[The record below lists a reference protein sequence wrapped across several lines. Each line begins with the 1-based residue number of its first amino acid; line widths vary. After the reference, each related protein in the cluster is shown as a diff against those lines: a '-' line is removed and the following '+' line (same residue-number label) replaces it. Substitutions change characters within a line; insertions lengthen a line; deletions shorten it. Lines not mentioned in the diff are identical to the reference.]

1 MSAPSHAPVTLAPLS
16 SAPVIAIDGP
26 SGSGK
31 GTLSQRLATI
41 IGWHFLD
48 SGAMYRVLGLAA
60 LNRGV
65 DLGDESAVTAV
76 AEKLDVRFGASGDGG
91 ATEIWLD
98 GQEVSA
104 LIRTEQGGAAA
115 SKVAVLATARI
126 ALLDRQRAFRQTPGL
141 VADGRD
147 MGTVVFPDAEL
158 KIYLTASAEIRAER
172 RHLQLQKNGQLQV
185 AGESDSLRALLDD
198 IKARDE
204 RDTQRAVAPLKP
216 AADALVLDSTV
227 LSIDEVVNRVL
238 DLARQRGLA

>member
-1 MSAPSHAPVTLAPLS
+1 MSASSPVSAA
-16 SAPVIAIDGP
+16 APVIAIDGP

-31 GTLSQRLATI
+31 GTLSQRLATAM
-41 IGWHFLD
+41 GWHFLD

-65 DLGDESAVTAV
+65 DLSDEAAVAAV

-98 GQEVSA
+98 GKEVSL

-115 SKVAVLATARI
+115 SKVAVLAAART
-126 ALLDRQRAFRQTPGL
+126 ALLDRQRAFRQPPGL

-147 MGTVVFPDAEL
+147 MGTVVFPDAQL
-158 KIYLTASAEIRAER
+158 KIFLTASAQIRAER
-172 RHLQLQKNGQLQV
+172 RFLQLQ
-185 AGESDSLRALLDD
+185 ARGESGSLRALLDD

-216 AADALVLDSTV
+216 AANALVLDSTA
-227 LSIDEVVNRVL
+227 LPIDEVVNRVL

>member
-1 MSAPSHAPVTLAPLS
+1 MSVSTKNPYVV
-16 SAPVIAIDGP
+16 PVITIDGP

-31 GTLSQRLATI
+31 GTLSQRLATM

-65 DLGDESAVTAV
+65 DLGDEAAVSAV

-98 GQEVSA
+98 GEEVSS

-115 SKVAVLATARI
+115 SKVAVLASARI
-126 ALLDRQRAFRQTPGL
+126 ALLGRQRAFRQTPGL

-158 KIYLTASAEIRAER
+158 KIYLTASAQIRAER
-172 RHLQLQKNGQLQV
+172 RHLQLQAK
-185 AGESDSLRALLDD
+185 GESDSLRALLDD

-216 AADALVLDSTV
+216 AADALVLDSTA
-227 LSIDEVVNRVL
+227 LSIDEVVDRVL

>member
-1 MSAPSHAPVTLAPLS
+1 MSAPLMPAAA
-16 SAPVIAIDGP
+16 SAPAVIAIDGP

-31 GTLSQRLATI
+31 GTLSQRLATAL
-41 IGWHFLD
+41 GWHFLD

-60 LNRGV
+60 LNRGI
-65 DLGDESAVTAV
+65 DLADEAAVTAV

-98 GQEVSA
+98 GHDVSA
-104 LIRTEQGGAAA
+104 QIRTEQGGAAA
-115 SKVAVLATARI
+115 SQVAVLASART
-126 ALLDRQRAFRQTPGL
+126 ALLDRQRAFRQLPGL

-147 MGTVVFPDAEL
+147 MGTVVFPDAGL
-158 KIYLTASAEIRAER
+158 KIFLTASAQVRAER
-172 RHLQLQKNGQLQV
+172 RFLQLQKKGQLQ
-185 AGESDSLRALLDD
+185 AKGESDSLRALLDD

-227 LSIDEVVNRVL
+227 LSIDEVFKRVL
-238 DLARQRGLA
+238 DLARQRGLT

>member
-1 MSAPSHAPVTLAPLS
+1 MSASSPVSAA
-16 SAPVIAIDGP
+16 APVIAIDGP

-31 GTLSQRLATI
+31 GTLSQRLATAL
-41 IGWHFLD
+41 GWHFLD

-65 DLGDESAVTAV
+65 DLSDEPAVTVV
-76 AEKLDVRFGASGDGG
+76 AENLDVRFGASGDGG

-98 GQEVSA
+98 GKEVSA
-104 LIRTEQGGAAA
+104 QIRTEQGGAAA
-115 SKVAVLATARI
+115 SKVAVLASART
-126 ALLDRQRAFRQTPGL
+126 ALLDRQRAFRQAPGL

-147 MGTVVFPDAEL
+147 MGTVVFPDAGL
-158 KIYLTASAEIRAER
+158 KIFLTASAQIRAER
-172 RHLQLQKNGQLQV
+172 RFLQLQAK
-185 AGESDSLRALLDD
+185 GESGSLRALLDD

-227 LSIDEVVNRVL
+227 LSIDEVFNRVL
-238 DLARQRGLA
+238 DLARQRGLT

>member
-1 MSAPSHAPVTLAPLS
+1 MV
-16 SAPVIAIDGP
+16 PVIAIDGP

-31 GTLSQRLATI
+31 GTLSQRLAMAL
-41 IGWHFLD
+41 GWHFLD

-60 LNRGV
+60 LNRGI
-65 DLGDESAVTAV
+65 DLGNEAAVTAV

-104 LIRTEQGGAAA
+104 QIRTEQGGAAA
-115 SKVAVLATARI
+115 SKVAVLATART
-126 ALLDRQRAFRQTPGL
+126 ALLDRQRAFRQLPGL

-147 MGTVVFPDAEL
+147 MGTVVFPDAGL
-158 KIYLTASAEIRAER
+158 KIFLTASAEIRAER
-172 RHLQLQKNGQLQV
+172 RFLQLQAK
-185 AGESDSLRALLDD
+185 GESGSLRALLDD

-216 AADALVLDSTV
+216 AAEALVLDSTV
-227 LSIDEVVNRVL
+227 LSIDEVFNRVL
-238 DLARQRGLA
+238 DLARQKGLA